1 MAALAD
7 KNPFAALAVEKK
19 PKEKKSEKSPKE
31 KTKGKKHSRS
41 SKEAEKKIQSH
52 SDNDQ
57 KASSPPMS
65 KSPPVETKMP
75 EPKAFVPEYQTRSE
89 TTGRDYYKRFIKAFH
104 AYKSNRTIWKI
115 SWEDSDGTHYRWRPK
130 TLKGTW
136 HPQTEEKLRELC
148 PEYAEEE
155 DETRVFW
162 VNQLALAP
170 NFREIVE
177 LRLPKEEEELRM
189 NLDCVVDMVTEEELL
204 QRFAE
209 Q

>member
-19 PKEKKSEKSPKE
+19 PKKEKSEKTSK
-31 KTKGKKHSRS
+31 KKHSRS
-41 SKEAEKKIQSH
+41 PKEAEKKIPSP
-52 SDNDQ
+52 SDSDQ
-57 KASSPPMS
+57 KASSPPVS

-89 TTGRDYYKRFIKAFH
+89 ASGISHHARFIDAFH

-115 SWEDSDGTHYRWRPK
+115 SWEDEDGTHYRWRPK
-130 TLKGTW
+130 TLKSTW

-170 NFREIVE
+170 NFREIAE
-177 LRLPKEEEELRM
+177 LGLPKEEEDRRM
-189 NLDCVVDMVTEEELL
+189 NLDCIVDMVTEEELL